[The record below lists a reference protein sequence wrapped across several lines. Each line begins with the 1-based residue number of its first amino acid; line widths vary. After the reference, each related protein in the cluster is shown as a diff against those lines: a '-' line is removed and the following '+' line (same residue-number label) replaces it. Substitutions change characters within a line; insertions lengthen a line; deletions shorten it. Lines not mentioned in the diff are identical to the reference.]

1 MPRPHTEKITTFFS
15 SMRLAVLLLIIL
27 ATVSVIGTF
36 IPQAQDPQI
45 YIQRYG
51 EATYAKFRLLGFIDL
66 YHSWGFRAIV
76 AMLGLNLLV
85 CSLKR
90 LKGIIRRTFRPDAE
104 KSPEFIRGL
113 NIHND
118 LPSPDKVHVLE
129 RSLTDKKYRIIKSG
143 RNIYAAKG
151 ILGPWGDM
159 ITHLSILTVL
169 VGALVGS
176 LGFVG
181 TINIYEGDWSDQY
194 YNWNR
199 GRNES
204 FGFRLNVDNLSVVHY
219 PVSFKIM
226 VRDRATGV
234 KVGIY
239 KAVEG
244 STLLLSDKRYKLIP
258 EKVDLE
264 RREAILD
271 IYSGERVIGTY
282 DTGLPEGGPLAPPL
296 FIYSFV
302 VHTMGEPVTKSIASR
317 VRLTKDGQTVKEAV
331 VEVNRPLKFEGLVIY
346 QTAYGKDPQGR
357 YYSGFQVVR
366 DPGVPVVWAG
376 FILLMAGLFLSFYF
390 YHRQVWIYIED
401 DRVIIGGTSNKD
413 TVGFMREYGGIIKAF
428 MQEVEP

>member
-1 MPRPHTEKITTFFS
+1 MPKPFTEKITAFFS
-15 SMRLAVLLLIIL
+15 SMRLAVFLLIIL
-27 ATVSVIGTF
+27 AAVSVIGTF

-51 EATYAKFRLLGFIDL
+51 EDTYAKFRLLGFIDL

-90 LKGIIRRTFRPDAE
+90 LKGIIRRTFRPDVE
-104 KSPEFIRGL
+104 KSPQFIRGL

-118 LPSPDKVHVLE
+118 LPAPDKVQVLE
-129 RSLTDKKYRIIKSG
+129 RALTDKKYRLIKSG
-143 RNIYAAKG
+143 KNIYAAKG
-151 ILGPWGDM
+151 ILGLWGDM

-169 VGALVGS
+169 AGALAGS

-181 TINIYEGDWSDQY
+181 TRNIYEGEGSGQY

-199 GRNES
+199 GRDED
-204 FGFRLNVDNLSVVHY
+204 FGFSLNVDKLTVAHY
-219 PVSFKIM
+219 PLSMKIN

-234 KVGIY
+234 KIGTY
-239 KAVEG
+239 KVAEG
-244 STLLLSDKRYKLIP
+244 SSLHLPDKRYKIIP

-264 RREAILD
+264 RREVLLD
-271 IYSGERVIGTY
+271 IYSGESVIGTY

-296 FIYSFV
+296 FIYSFDV
-302 VHTMGEPVTKSIASR
+302 DSIGEPVTKSIASR
-317 VRLTKDGQTVKEAV
+317 VRLTRDGQTLKDAV
-331 VEVNRPLKFEGLVIY
+331 VEVNSPLKFEGLVIY

-357 YYSGFQVVR
+357 YYSGFQIVR

-390 YHRQVWIYIED
+390 YHRQVWICIED
-401 DRVIIGGTSNKD
+401 DRVIIGGTTNKD
-413 TVGFMREYGGIIKAF
+413 VKGFMREYGGIIKAF

>member
-1 MPRPHTEKITTFFS
+1 MPRPLPEKITSFFS
-15 SMRLAVLLLIIL
+15 SMRLAVFLLIIL
-27 ATVSVIGTF
+27 AAVSVIGTF

-51 EATYAKFRLLGFIDL
+51 EDTYTKFRLLGFIDL

-76 AMLGLNLLV
+76 LMLGLNLLV
-85 CSLKR
+85 CSIKR
-90 LKGIIRRTFRPDAE
+90 LKNIIRRTFRPDVE

-113 NIHND
+113 KIHND
-118 LPSPDKVHVLE
+118 LPAPDKVHVLE
-129 RSLTDKKYRIIKSG
+129 RALTDKKYRIIKSG
-143 RNIYAAKG
+143 NNIYAAKG

-169 VGALVGS
+169 AGALIGS

-199 GRNES
+199 GRDES
-204 FGFRLNVDNLSVVHY
+204 LGFRLNVDNLSVMHY
-219 PVSFKIM
+219 PVSFKLR
-226 VRDRATGV
+226 VRERATGV

-244 STLLLSDKRYKLIP
+244 SSLRLPDKRYKIIP
-258 EKVDLE
+258 EKADLE
-264 RREAILD
+264 RHEAVLD
-271 IYSGERVIGTY
+271 IYSDDRVIGTY

-296 FIYSFV
+296 FTYSFEV
-302 VHTMGEPVTKSIASR
+302 QSMGEPVTKSIASR
-317 VRLTKDGQTVKEAV
+317 VRLTRDGQTLKDAV
-331 VEVNRPLKFEGLVIY
+331 VEVNNPLKFEGLVIY

-357 YYSGFQVVR
+357 NYSGFQIVR

-376 FILLMAGLFLSFYF
+376 FIMLMAGLFLSFYF
-390 YHRQVWIYIED
+390 FHRQVWICIED
-401 DRVIIGGTSNKD
+401 GSVIIGGTTNKD
-413 TVGFMREYGGIIKAF
+413 PAGFMREYGGIIKAF

>member
-1 MPRPHTEKITTFFS
+1 MPKSLPEKITAFFS

-27 ATVSVIGTF
+27 AAVSVVGTF

-51 EATYAKFRLLGFIDL
+51 EGTYSKLRLLGFIDL

-104 KSPEFIRGL
+104 KSPESIRGL
-113 NIHND
+113 KIHND
-118 LPSPDKVHVLE
+118 LPAPDKVHVLE
-129 RSLTDKKYRIIKSG
+129 RALLDKRYRLIKSG
-143 RNIYAAKG
+143 KNIYAAKG
-151 ILGPWGDM
+151 ILGLWGDM
-159 ITHLSILTVL
+159 LTHLSILMVL
-169 VGALVGS
+169 AGALIGS

-194 YNWNR
+194 YNWNT
-199 GRNES
+199 GRDEA
-204 FGFRLNVDNLSVVHY
+204 FGFSLNVDKLSVAHY
-219 PVSFKIM
+219 PVTLKIR

-234 KVGIY
+234 MVGIY
-239 KAVEG
+239 QVAEG
-244 STLLLSDKRYKLIP
+244 SSLRLPDKRFKVIP
-258 EKVDLE
+258 EKADIE
-264 RREAILD
+264 RREALLD
-271 IYSGERVIGTY
+271 LYSGDTMIGTY

-296 FIYSFV
+296 FIYSFDV
-302 VHTMGEPVTKSIASR
+302 ESMSEPVTKSIASM
-317 VRLTKDGQTVKEAV
+317 VRLTRDGQTLKDAV
-331 VEVNRPLKFEGLVIY
+331 VEVNNPLKFEGLVIY
-346 QTAYGKDPQGR
+346 QTAYGKDAQGKN
-357 YYSGFQVVR
+357 YTGFQIVR

-376 FILLMAGLFLSFYF
+376 FILLLAGLFLSFYF

-401 DRVIIGGTSNKD
+401 DRVIIGGTTNKD
-413 TVGFMREYGGIIKAF
+413 PVGFMREYGGIIKAF